1 VVCLFGVVVLAALCR
16 APASLAAD
24 PGYVLPGPDALS
36 YSVAGG
42 GSAKPTAGRP
52 ATAVRLH
59 PREAVFMDD
68 GRIVIRDSEYADAG
82 RLIAVRPD
90 GRIAD
95 LPPFG
100 PRPVK
105 KDFAGYPLPTVVYD
119 IDVEQDGGLLAVLS
133 GEPSMLRLGPD
144 GWSPVPSPKGVT
156 AAAAL
161 PDGGILAL
169 TDGKAWWLTRDGT
182 VVTSRRLPN
191 GVNGT
196 GEFTQSVT
204 PLPGGGF
211 VAGSIGGDVYAVLGR
226 PGRPFQR
233 LAGLGGDDVGFDD
246 LPDGS
251 LLAARG
257 RVSLLPPAARIRSR
271 LFGGHPA
278 IGPGDGGPARRAL
291 LAAAGVNTGPSGA
304 VLVAEPAGLR
314 HDVPLTVDA
323 HRAAGRV
330 VTDVY
335 ALDDNESAGALRWIG
350 APPAGRLLAS
360 IGPDVY
366 RQLAGGHVPVVTSIG
381 GEARAVV
388 RSGRRLVA
396 QGRATVAA
404 GTGDVF
410 LGRSL
415 PQGDYRVELTVTNG
429 TQIMTY
435 RLGVSTR
442 RTLSL
447 RRGSAAIRRGIDGD
461 GEGDGAD
468 GVYFTAKRCRR
479 RSATRVSCAY
489 LAVSYSLD
497 RSTTRCA
504 GTVSAYLRGD
514 GIRIVR
520 DRTRRHRCKL
530 AR

>member
-1 VVCLFGVVVLAALCR
+1 MG
-16 APASLAAD
+16 
-24 PGYVLPGPDALS
+24 
-36 YSVAGG
+36 
-42 GSAKPTAGRP
+42 
-52 ATAVRLH
+52 
-59 PREAVFMDD
+59 D
-68 GRIVIRDSEYADAG
+68 GRIVIRDSEYGYDG
-82 RLIAVRPD
+82 RLVAVGSD
-90 GRIAD
+90 GRIAA

-100 PRPVK
+100 PRPVE
-105 KDFAGYPLPTVVYD
+105 KDIAGDPLPTAVYD
-119 IDVEQDGGLLAVLS
+119 IDLEQDGGLLAVLS
-133 GEPSMLRLGPD
+133 GEPSVLRLGPD
-144 GWSPVPSPKGVT
+144 GWSPVHAPKGVK

-161 PDGGILAL
+161 SDGGILAL
-169 TDGKAWWLTRDGT
+169 TDGKAWWLARDGT

-191 GVNGT
+191 GVNGPA
-196 GEFTQSVT
+196 EFTQSVT

-211 VAGSIGGDVYAVLGR
+211 VAGSIGGELYAVLGR

-257 RVSLLPPAARIRSR
+257 RVSLLPPAARTRSP
-271 LFGGHPA
+271 LYGGRPA
-278 IGPGDGGPARRAL
+278 VGPGDGGPARRAL

-304 VLVAEPAGLR
+304 VLVAEPNGLR
-314 HDVPLTVDA
+314 HDVPLTVDGY
-323 HRAAGRV
+323 RASGRV

-335 ALDDNESAGALRWIG
+335 ALYDNQSAGALRWIG
-350 APPAGRLLAS
+350 APPPGRLLAS
-360 IGPDVY
+360 IGPTVY

-396 QGRATVAA
+396 QGNVIVAA
-404 GTGDVF
+404 GTGDIF

-429 TQIMTY
+429 AQIATH

-479 RSATRVSCAY
+479 ASATRISCAH

-520 DRTRRHRCKL
+520 DRTRWRPCKL
-530 AR
+530 TR